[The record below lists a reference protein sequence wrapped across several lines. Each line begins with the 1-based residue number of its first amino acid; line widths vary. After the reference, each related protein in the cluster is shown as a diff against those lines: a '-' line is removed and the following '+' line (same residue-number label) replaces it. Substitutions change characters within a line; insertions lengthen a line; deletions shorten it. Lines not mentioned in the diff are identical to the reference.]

1 MKNLREVT
9 GMKQL
14 IVTLGLVLLGLRIF
28 GMMIT
33 DENSLYKAASNA
45 ISSQK
50 EAYVCTN

>member
-1 MKNLREVT
+1 
-9 GMKQL
+9 MKQL
-14 IVTLGLVLLGLRIF
+14 IVTLGLMLLGMRIF

-33 DENSLYKAASNA
+33 DDNSMYKASLNA